1 MAKNAKKSSGPKP
14 ERLSFP
20 DDETRFDWLPM
31 LLDAY
36 YIADKGVH
44 DGIKLRLNQGQKLA
58 CAKGCSTCCSTH
70 ITIPVYPLELSGIYW
85 YTMEKTE
92 NDRRK
97 ALKEQLSNFTEND
110 PCPFLI
116 KGICGIHPMRPLAC
130 RHFNVFHKPCDENED
145 PYFTRRND
153 VLTPIKKYKEKALAA
168 MLPFHKITQR
178 SEKIKAM
185 KTGLIHTY
193 AKNLQ
198 EVEWIKL
205 AERLYIMAS

>member
-1 MAKNAKKSSGPKP
+1 MSKKTKKISIPKP

-20 DDETRFDWLPM
+20 DEETRSEWLPM

-36 YIADKGVH
+36 FIADNGVYE
-44 DGIKLRLNQGQKLA
+44 GISRRLNQGQKLA

-70 ITIPVYPLELSGIYW
+70 ITIPVYPLELSGLYW
-85 YTMEKTE
+85 YAMEKTE
-92 NDRRK
+92 NDQRK
-97 ALKEQLSNFTEND
+97 ILKTNLNNFKGND

-116 KGICGIHPMRPLAC
+116 DGICGVHPMRPLAC
-130 RHFNVFHKPCDENED
+130 RHFNVFRKPCDENED
-145 PYFTRRND
+145 PYYTRRND
-153 VLTPIKKYKEKALAA
+153 VMTPIKKYKEKALAA

-193 AKNLQ
+193 AQNLQ
-198 EVEWIKL
+198 EIDWTKL
-205 AERLYIMAS
+205 AERLYVKSS